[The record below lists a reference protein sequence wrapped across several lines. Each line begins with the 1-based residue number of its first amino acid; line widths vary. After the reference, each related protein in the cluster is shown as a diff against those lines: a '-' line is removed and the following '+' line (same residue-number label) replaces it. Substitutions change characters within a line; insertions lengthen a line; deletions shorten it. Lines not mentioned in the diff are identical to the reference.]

1 MAGIKVYRT
10 NLPKQV
16 QSIKTA
22 RLSALFLTAL
32 AFDFKH
38 SLSTRPGLGFKSRGG
53 TAGRTTGG
61 PAPASEALQ
70 DWTGCFGASFGL
82 AQPLGA

>member
-1 MAGIKVYRT
+1 MAGIKVYCT

-16 QSIKTA
+16 QGIKTA
-22 RLSALFLTAL
+22 RLSALS
-32 AFDFKH
+32 
-38 SLSTRPGLGFKSRGG
+38 SLQPLPSTSRPGLGFKSRGG